1 MEPKVATIET
11 SKQRPRGSLQ
21 WGGQR
26 SNWLSGSGNLGTEV
40 AVVVVCALVV
50 LGIAWSDAYWESL
63 ILQGVI
69 FALLAQALNLI
80 AGFGGRLAFGNG
92 LFFGIGA
99 YAVALGN
106 SHSWYP
112 EIVGLLIGIA
122 GSALIAYGLGLGL
135 AKLTGLMFALV
146 TFALASMVSELAG
159 LPAWTGG
166 SAGLALIVPQQVSI
180 VHLSLASSFQ
190 YVVAG
195 MVLVVITGFATRA
208 FARRKAG
215 VIAMAIR
222 DESVAAATCGVNG
235 PQYLARVWAV
245 SAGLSAVAGA
255 LYVQSTQFIDPTTAF
270 GFTTGT
276 QILLVLIVGG
286 IGTVWGPALG
296 ALVVPLSGY
305 LDRFSSPNGV
315 QGISD
320 MVYAVI
326 LVLIVRLLPQ
336 GITPWLRSVGGWLG
350 RRSGSGA
357 EAAADR
363 SEEPPGASLAA
374 AAESTATR
382 TSATSRAPDGAEG
395 PAEPDQDTGGLALAE
410 LVTAEAELAVAE
422 AAPVPKRGRSD
433 SAGPVLT
440 IRGLAKSFGG
450 AKAVR
455 DVSLDLSAGEIV
467 GLVGPNGAGKST
479 LFNCITGEER
489 PNSGSVNF
497 KGREIAGLAPYK
509 IARLGISRT
518 FQTVRLFPS
527 LSVRQNVLVPAY
539 ARGSDDDSFEA
550 SMDAT
555 LRAVGLADLAAVD
568 SAALRLSTSG
578 GSVRPGNRGR
588 RHARP
593 ARRGA
598 YRPPARGGR
607 GDREGHTRCLRGP
620 GHRVHRRRARNGN
633 AHADH
638 RPARRDGHR
647 RRYRRRDTDEV
658 IRMRDVEVAYFGRGV
673 NDGR

>member
-11 SKQRPRGSLQ
+11 SKQPSRNLLP

-26 SNWLSGSGNLGTEV
+26 SSWLSGNGNLGTEIAVV
-40 AVVVVCALVV
+40 AVCSLIV

-135 AKLTGLMFALV
+135 SKLTGLMFALV

-166 SAGLALIVPQQVSI
+166 SAGLALIVPQQISI
-180 VHLSLASSFQ
+180 VHISLASSFQ

-350 RRSGSGA
+350 RRSGGGA
-357 EAAADR
+357 EAAAGR
-363 SEEPPGASLAA
+363 PGEPSGASLAA
-374 AAESTATR
+374 AVESTVTQ
-382 TSATSRAPDGAEG
+382 TSATSLAPDGQEG
-395 PAEPDQDTGGLALAE
+395 TAEPDLDTGRLALAE
-410 LVTAEAELAVAE
+410 LVTAEAG
-422 AAPVPKRGRSD
+422 PVPKRGRSD
-433 SAGPVLT
+433 GGGPVLT
-440 IRGLAKSFGG
+440 IRSLAKSFGG

-479 LFNCITGEER
+479 LFNCITGVER

-518 FQTVRLFPS
+518 FQTVRLFPT
-527 LSVRQNVLVPAY
+527 LTVRQNVLVPAY

-555 LRAVGLADLAAVD
+555 LRAVGLADLATVDVGRLPLIDQRRVELARAIAGGGTLVLLDEVLTGLQHEEAVEIGRVIRAV
-568 SAALRLSTSG
+568 SADLGTAFIVVEHVMGTLMPIIDRL
-578 GSVRPGNRGR
+578 VVMD
-588 RHARP
+588 A
-593 ARRGA
+593 GA
-598 YRPPARGGR
+598 
-607 GDREGHTRCLRGP
+607 
-620 GHRVHRRRARNGN
+620 VI
-633 AHADH
+633 ADGV
-638 RPARRDGHR
+638 P
-647 RRYRRRDTDEV
+647 DEV

>member
-1 MEPKVATIET
+1 MEPKVITVET
-11 SKQRPRGSLQ
+11 SRQRPRNPLQ
-21 WGGQR
+21 WSGQR
-26 SNWLSGSGNLGTEV
+26 SQWLSGNGNLGIEV

-50 LGIAWSDAYWESL
+50 LGISWADAYWESL
-63 ILQGVI
+63 ILQGII

-80 AGFGGRLAFGNG
+80 AGYGGRLAFGNG
-92 LFFGIGA
+92 LFFGFGA

-106 SHSWYP
+106 AHGWYP
-112 EIVGLLIGIA
+112 EIVGLVIGIA

-135 AKLTGLMFALV
+135 SKLTGLMFALV
-146 TFALASMVSELAG
+146 TFALASMVAELAG
-159 LPAWTGG
+159 LPNWTGG

-180 VHLSLASSFQ
+180 VHISLSSQFQ

-195 MVLVVITGFATRA
+195 VILVVITGFATRA

-255 LYVQSTQFIDPTTAF
+255 LFVQSTQFIDPPTAF

-296 ALVVPLSGY
+296 AVVVPLSGY

-336 GITPWLRSVGGWLG
+336 GITPWLRDVGGWLR
-350 RRSGSGA
+350 RRSAGDTGA
-357 EAAADR
+357 VTDDAAQSPEA
-363 SEEPPGASLAA
+363 GLAA
-374 AAESTATR
+374 TAAGAVPR
-382 TSATSRAPDGAEG
+382 AGAVALAPDGAGG
-395 PAEPDQDTGGLALAE
+395 PAGPDQDAGRLALAE
-410 LVTAEAELAVAE
+410 LVTAELVTAE
-422 AAPVPKRGRSD
+422 AGPASRRQRPDG
-433 SAGPVLT
+433 AGPVLT
-440 IRGLAKSFGG
+440 LRNVAKSFGG

-455 DVSLDLSAGEIV
+455 DVSLELSAGEIV

-479 LFNCITGEER
+479 LFNCVTGVER
-489 PNSGSVNF
+489 PNGGSISF
-497 KGREIAGLAPYK
+497 KGREIAGLPPYK

-518 FQTVRLFPS
+518 FQTVRLFPT

-539 ARGSDDDSFEA
+539 ARGADDDSFEA

-555 LRAVGLADLAAVD
+555 LRAVGLADLAEVDVGRLPLIDQRRVELARAIAGGGTLVLLDEVLTGLQHEEAVEIGRVIRSV
-568 SAALRLSTSG
+568 SADLGTAFIVVEHVMGTLMPIIDRL
-578 GSVRPGNRGR
+578 VVMD
-588 RHARP
+588 A
-593 ARRGA
+593 GA
-598 YRPPARGGR
+598 
-607 GDREGHTRCLRGP
+607 
-620 GHRVHRRRARNGN
+620 VI
-633 AHADH
+633 ADGI
-638 RPARRDGHR
+638 P
-647 RRYRRRDTDEV
+647 DEV

>member
-1 MEPKVATIET
+1 MEPKVVTAEGAR
-11 SKQRPRGSLQ
+11 QRPKGPLQ
-21 WGGQR
+21 WTGQR
-26 SNWLSGSGNLGTEV
+26 SGWLSGRGKFGTEA
-40 AVVVVCALVV
+40 AVVVICALVV

-92 LFFGIGA
+92 LFFGFGA

-112 EIVGLLIGIA
+112 EIVGLLIGIT

-135 AKLTGLMFALV
+135 SKLTGLMFALV

-166 SAGLALIVPQQVSI
+166 SAGLALIVPQQFSI
-180 VHLSLASSFQ
+180 VHISLSSQFQ

-195 MVLVVITGFATRA
+195 TVLVVITGFATRA

-245 SAGLSAVAGA
+245 SAALSAVAGA

-296 ALVVPLSGY
+296 AVVVPLSGY

-320 MVYAVI
+320 MAYAVI

-336 GITPWLRSVGGWLG
+336 GITPWLHSVGGWLRH
-350 RRSGSGA
+350 RRSVTDAEGLARSPAASAAAAAA
-357 EAAADR
+357 EAAAARAGGAALASDGAQA
-363 SEEPPGASLAA
+363 PPG
-374 AAESTATR
+374 
-382 TSATSRAPDGAEG
+382 PDHDAGR
-395 PAEPDQDTGGLALAE
+395 QALAE
-410 LVTAEAELAVAE
+410 LVTAELVTADAGPA
-422 AAPVPKRGRSD
+422 PKRQRSAG
-433 SAGPVLT
+433 AGPVLT
-440 IRGLAKSFGG
+440 IRNLGKSFGG

-479 LFNCITGEER
+479 LFNCVTGVER
-489 PNSGSVNF
+489 PNGGSISF

-518 FQTVRLFPS
+518 FQTVRLFPT

-539 ARGSDDDSFEA
+539 ARGAADGSFES

-555 LRAVGLADLAAVD
+555 LRAVGLADLATVDVGRLPLIDQRRVELARAIAGGGTLVLLDEVLTGLQHEEAVEIGRVIRSV
-568 SAALRLSTSG
+568 SADLGTAFIVVEHVMGTLMPIIDRL
-578 GSVRPGNRGR
+578 VVMD
-588 RHARP
+588 A
-593 ARRGA
+593 GA
-598 YRPPARGGR
+598 
-607 GDREGHTRCLRGP
+607 
-620 GHRVHRRRARNGN
+620 VI
-633 AHADH
+633 ADGI
-638 RPARRDGHR
+638 P
-647 RRYRRRDTDEV
+647 DEV

-673 NDGR
+673 SDGR